1 MRDAS
6 CIFWGGMIKEAI
18 NMMVNKINLT
28 EPESAE
34 CMREIMEGRATDA
47 QIAAFLATLRMK
59 GETVEEITGA
69 ARIMRAKAL
78 TIKAPE
84 GVLDTCGTGGDMSH
98 TFNISTTT
106 AFVVA
111 GAGVPVAKHGN
122 RSVSSRS
129 GSADVLES
137 LGVKID
143 LLPEKV
149 EKCLFETGFGFLFA
163 PMFHPAMKYAVG
175 PRREM
180 GIRTIFNILG
190 PITNPAKAR
199 RQILGV
205 FTDRL
210 TEPLAMVL
218 GNLGAVDAMVVHGED
233 GLDEVSI
240 SGKTRVSRFKDGE
253 VRNFSIKPEDFGIW
267 RTEIEQIRGGEREEN
282 AVITLSVLRGEKG
295 ARRDIVLMN
304 SAVAL
309 IAAGK
314 TEDFKAALERAEDSI
329 DSGRAVKILEEV
341 KRVSN
346 AL

>member
-1 MRDAS
+1 
-6 CIFWGGMIKEAI
+6 MIKEAI
-18 NMMVNKINLT
+18 NMLVNRINLT

-34 CMREIMEGRATDA
+34 CMQEIMEGKATDA
-47 QIAAFLATLRMK
+47 QIGAFLAGLRMK

-69 ARIMRAKAL
+69 ARVMRAKASL
-78 TIKAPE
+78 IKAPE

-106 AFVVA
+106 AFVVS

-129 GSADVLES
+129 GSADVLEA

-143 LLPEKV
+143 LPPEKV

-163 PMFHPAMKYAVG
+163 PLFHPAMKFAVG

-180 GIRTIFNILG
+180 GIRTMFNILG
-190 PITNPAKAR
+190 PITNPASAK

-205 FTDRL
+205 FANRL
-210 TEPLAMVL
+210 TGPLAMVL

-240 SGKTRVSRFKDGE
+240 SARTRVSRFKDGE
-253 VRNFSIKPEDFGIW
+253 VRDFHIEPEDFGIW
-267 RTEIEQIRGGEREEN
+267 RSEADHIRGGEKEEN
-282 AVITLSVLRGEKG
+282 AAITLSIFRGEEG
-295 ARRDIVLMN
+295 PRRDIVLMN

-309 IAAGK
+309 LAAGK
-314 TEDFKAALERAEDSI
+314 TEDFKTAFAMAEDSI
-329 DSGRAVKILEEV
+329 DSGRALKKLEAV

-346 AL
+346 SL

>member
-1 MRDAS
+1 
-6 CIFWGGMIKEAI
+6 MIKEAI
-18 NMMVNKINLT
+18 NLLVNNISLT
-28 EPESAE
+28 EPEMAL
-34 CMREIMEGRATDA
+34 CMSDIMEGKATDS
-47 QIAAFLATLRMK
+47 QIGAVLTALRIK

-69 ARIMRAKAL
+69 ARMMRKMAT

-111 GAGVPVAKHGN
+111 GAGTPVAKHGN
-122 RSVSSRS
+122 RSVSSQS
-129 GSADVLES
+129 GSADVLEA

-143 LLPEKV
+143 LQPDRV

-163 PMFHPAMKYAVG
+163 PLFHPAMKYAIG

-190 PITNPAKAR
+190 PITNPAGAK

-205 FTDRL
+205 FAGKLTD
-210 TEPLAMVL
+210 TLAQVL
-218 GNLGAVDAMVVHGED
+218 GNLGAVDAIVVHGED
-233 GLDEVSI
+233 GLDEVSL
-240 SGKTRVSRFKDGE
+240 SGKTKVSRFRDEKVE
-253 VRNFSIKPEDFGIW
+253 NFQIEPEDFGIW
-267 RTEIEQIRGGEREEN
+267 RSDIDSIRGGNKEEN
-282 AVITLSVLRGEKG
+282 AAITLSVLHGEKG
-295 ARRDIVLMN
+295 PKRDIILMN

-314 TEDFKAALERAEDSI
+314 STDFKTAFSMAAASI
-329 DSGRAVKILEEV
+329 DSGMALKKLEEV
-341 KRVSN
+341 KKISN
-346 AL
+346 SL

>member
-1 MRDAS
+1 
-6 CIFWGGMIKEAI
+6 MIKEAI
-18 NMMVNKINLT
+18 NLLVNNISLT
-28 EPESAE
+28 EPEMAL
-34 CMREIMEGRATDA
+34 CMSDIMEGKAADS
-47 QIAAFLATLRMK
+47 QIGAVLTALRIK

-69 ARIMRAKAL
+69 ARMMRKMAM

-111 GAGVPVAKHGN
+111 GAGTPVAKHGN
-122 RSVSSRS
+122 RSVSSQS
-129 GSADVLES
+129 GSADVLEV

-143 LLPEKV
+143 LQPDKV

-163 PMFHPAMKYAVG
+163 PLFHPAMKYAIG

-190 PITNPAKAR
+190 PITNPAGAK

-205 FTDRL
+205 FAGKLTD
-210 TEPLAMVL
+210 TLAQVL
-218 GNLGAVDAMVVHGED
+218 GNLGAVDAIVVHGED
-233 GLDEVSI
+233 GLDEVSL
-240 SGKTRVSRFKDGE
+240 SGKTKVARFRDGKVE
-253 VRNFSIKPEDFGIW
+253 NFQIQPEDFGIW
-267 RTEIEQIRGGEREEN
+267 RSDIDSIRGGNKEEN
-282 AVITLSVLRGEKG
+282 AAITLSVLRGEKG
-295 ARRDIVLMN
+295 PKRDIILMN

-314 TEDFKAALERAEDSI
+314 STDFKTAFSMAAASI
-329 DSGRAVKILEEV
+329 DSGMALKKLEEV
-341 KRVSN
+341 KKVSN